1 MDLPAAAREPA
12 PLTLAR
18 GLPIAAAAALLLAS
32 CGASR
37 TLRADERA
45 VSTAPEVQAWR
56 PAAAG
61 DLPGLWRTRSIE
73 GAAAAVL
80 LDLTY
85 WISGDGDFSGAALFA
100 GPPPEYQVLAGR
112 WTLAEDGTLQLGA
125 DAAPARAEVAEG
137 LLRLSGAEGSL
148 VLERAQLR

>member
-1 MDLPAAAREPA
+1 MTPRLPPA
-12 PLTLAR
+12 L
-18 GLPIAAAAALLLAS
+18 AAALLLAG

-37 TLRADERA
+37 TLHADERA
-45 VSTAPEVQAWR
+45 VQTAPEARTWR

-80 LDLTY
+80 LDLCY
-85 WISGDGDFSGAALFA
+85 WIGAEGEFSGAALFA

-137 LLRLSGAEGSL
+137 LLRLGGAEGSL